1 MKRLFLL
8 VLFGLQIKTCI
19 SQDLTNFQRDIM
31 NKGIEGVAEDM
42 RKAYKIDHDPQ
53 LNNLGMGNRVY
64 IEVEKKYNETRPNVN
79 VYISGGIQ
87 KNRPTHQIHIPI
99 KPLKRQ
105 VPVESNAMH

>member
-42 RKAYKIDHDPQ
+42 RKAYKI
-53 LNNLGMGNRVY
+53 
-64 IEVEKKYNETRPNVN
+64 
-79 VYISGGIQ
+79 
-87 KNRPTHQIHIPI
+87 
-99 KPLKRQ
+99 
-105 VPVESNAMH
+105 